1 MHRTTPRSR
10 MALAVLGLFSGV
22 SQAALDLP
30 VAMQGIETASVA
42 TVVLVPPMAIF
53 RVPLDALAL
62 QNQGC
67 HYTTDDPASI
77 RALVAMLRAADVTMN
92 PVYQR
97 PDIREGVYFT
107 LADGSRFSVLVADHS
122 GGRLPVL
129 GVAEAS
135 SGGSIQSA
143 SVSAKPTL
151 SGDLRD
157 WAKQR
162 SDGTSNGSACQLQSP
177 VAKDPTAPPPLPKE

>member
-1 MHRTTPRSR
+1 MSRRPPRSR
-10 MALAVLGLFSGV
+10 AAFAVLGLLSGA

-30 VAMQGIETASVA
+30 VAMQGLETATVA

-77 RALVAMLRAADVTMN
+77 RRLATALRAADVTMN
-92 PVYQR
+92 PVYQQ

-107 LADGSRFSVLVADHS
+107 LGDGSKFSVLVADHA

-135 SGGSIQSA
+135 RGGSIQSA
-143 SVSAKPTL
+143 SVSANASL
-151 SGDLRD
+151 SEALRD
-157 WAKQR
+157 WAKTR
-162 SDGTSNGSACQLQSP
+162 DGTSRGLACNLQSP
-177 VAKDPTAPPPLPKE
+177 VAQDPSAPPPLPR